1 MANYRLSTRNGKEYI
16 YIDFD
21 NITPNEMKIV
31 KLYMELGR
39 EAKEMKRGWTK
50 ERIRQYI
57 EKNDKEGLKEF
68 DKLVADK
75 NNKFVSIISW
85 FKKKYNVK

>member
-1 MANYRLSTRNGKEYI
+1 MANYRLTTRNGKDYI

-31 KLYMELGR
+31 KMYMELGR
-39 EAKEMKRGWTK
+39 EAKEMRHGWTK
-50 ERIRQYI
+50 QRIRDYL

-68 DKLVADK
+68 EKLLADK
-75 NNKFVSIISW
+75 NNKFVSIITW
-85 FKKKYNVK
+85 FKKKYKVK